1 MQQEESEAPSVRN
14 TYTMAITREKV
25 KYPPCAHVKRK
36 TDAVAIAI
44 AGIVVIAA
52 SVQEK

>member
-36 TDAVAIAI
+36 LMLLLLPLLVLL
-44 AGIVVIAA
+44 
-52 SVQEK
+52 